1 MPEQKKRWVGTSVA
15 VVGLMS
21 VGLLPLAS
29 PVSATTE
36 TTDQQSTKPKP
47 PAPAIP
53 KIDWASC
60 GKSTALCATVKVP
73 LDYRDPTGPMIDLA
87 VANRPADDQ
96 EHKIGALFFDNGGP
110 GGPNVPTVRDE
121 DGQQFSEELRAR
133 YDIIGIDPRGVG
145 ESTPINCF
153 ATPEARASFFKDYGT
168 FPVGEDEFK
177 QYAAKSKEFGRQCGA
192 NAGPLLSHVTT
203 ANVARDYDLVRQ
215 AVGDPKLSYIG
226 VSYGTYLGAVLAN
239 LYPDN
244 VRGIVTDGNI
254 DPTQYATGDRS
265 TRRLPTDSRQIS
277 AAGAQATLNGFLDE
291 CDRKGPSTCAFANGG
306 SAKAKWDQLLAR
318 LKVTP
323 LVLPSVEGKPP
334 VSVTYAGLLSFTLG
348 ALYAPPDQWGQL
360 AEVFETFFVGTDQ
373 AALLEFAKV
382 VDQQSGQLANFADQ
396 FLAVNCADTDNPRNP
411 RTWLRATAQDI
422 AKFGP
427 IAQTWS
433 WNSLACAT
441 WPVKDAAQYRGPWDA
456 HTAVPVLVVNNLF
469 DPATPYETAVT
480 LAEQLGDARLL
491 TVAGYGHVS
500 YRSSSCSRAAID
512 RYLIDGTLPLKD
524 TVCNQDPKPFDPP
537 PAPTPTSG
545 DPMMTPA
552 PMLEF
557 GR

>member
-1 MPEQKKRWVGTSVA
+1 VA

-36 TTDQQSTKPKP
+36 TTDKSSTKPKP

-53 KIDWASC
+53 KIDWTSC

-73 LDYRDPTGPMIDLA
+73 LDYRDPAGAMIDLA
-87 VANRPADDQ
+87 VAKRPADDQ

-121 DGQQFSEELRAR
+121 DGQQFSEALRAH
-133 YDIIGIDPRGVG
+133 YDIIGVDPRGVG

-153 ATPEARASFFKDYGT
+153 TSPEAGASFFKDFGL
-168 FPVGEDEFK
+168 FPVGEAEFK
-177 QYAAKSKEFGRQCGA
+177 QFAAKSKELGQQCGS

-203 ANVARDYDLVRQ
+203 ANVARDFDLIRQ
-215 AVGDPKLSYIG
+215 AVGDPKLSYLG

-239 LYPDN
+239 LFPET
-244 VRGIVTDGNI
+244 VRGIVIDGNV
-254 DPTQYATGDRS
+254 DPTQYATGDRK

-277 AAGAQATLNGFLDE
+277 AVGAQATLNGFLDE
-291 CDRKGPSTCAFANGG
+291 CDRRGPGTCAFANGG

-318 LKVTP
+318 LKTTP

-334 VSVTYAGLLSFTLG
+334 ATLTYAGLLSFTLG
-348 ALYAPPDQWGQL
+348 TLYATPDRWGQF
-360 AEVFETFFVGTDQ
+360 AEILETIFVGNDQ
-373 AALLEFAKV
+373 AALLEFATA
-382 VDQQSGQLANFADQ
+382 QEQLSGQRASGIEQ
-396 FLAVNCADTDNPRNP
+396 FMAVNCADTDNPRNP
-411 RTWLRATAQDI
+411 RTWIRATDQDI

-433 WNSLACAT
+433 WNSLPCAT

-456 HTAVPVLVVNNLF
+456 HTAAPVLVVNNLF

-480 LAEQLGDARLL
+480 MTEQLGDARLL
-491 TVAGYGHVS
+491 TVTGYGHVS
-500 YRSSSCSRAAID
+500 YGSSSCSRAAID
-512 RYLIDGTLPLKD
+512 RYLVGGTLPPEGS
-524 TVCNQDPKPFDPP
+524 VCDQDPKPFDPP
-537 PAPTPTSG
+537 PAQAAQDPAAAPVSG
-545 DPMMTPA
+545 PA
-552 PMLEF
+552 PAPALQF